1 MAKNKIIL
9 VGLLWIALLFPV
21 NPLVSND
28 GYCVRLTAESF
39 IGIHEKGGN
48 NQGFTD
54 RYFRKLMER
63 QGWRPGWAW
72 CSFFVMGVLEECGV
86 PNKITGWSP
95 TAYNKKDVIY
105 TNGRFYQSYSPGDVL
120 VMTLSYSHF
129 KNSRRYK
136 AIGHTGIV
144 EYVGKYSVKTI
155 EGNTNERGTRDSRR
169 GDGVFRKVRPL
180 SRNLHITRWKKA

>member
-9 VGLLWIALLFPV
+9 VGLLWIALLFPA

-54 RYFRKLMER
+54 RYFRKLMEK
-63 QGWRPGWAW
+63 QGWKPGYAW
-72 CSFFVMGVLEECGV
+72 CSFFVMAMLDECDI
-86 PNKITGWSP
+86 PNTITGWAP
-95 TAYNKKDVIY
+95 TAYNRKDVIY

-120 VMTLSYSHF
+120 IMTLSYNDKQGRF
-129 KNSRRYK
+129 KN
-136 AIGHTGIV
+136 IGHTGVV
-144 EYVGKYSVKTI
+144 ELIGKYSVRTI
-155 EGNTNERGTRDSRR
+155 EGNTNERGTRDSRT
-169 GDGVFRKVRPL
+169 GDGVYRKVRPL

>member
-9 VGLLWIALLFPV
+9 VGLLWIALLFPA